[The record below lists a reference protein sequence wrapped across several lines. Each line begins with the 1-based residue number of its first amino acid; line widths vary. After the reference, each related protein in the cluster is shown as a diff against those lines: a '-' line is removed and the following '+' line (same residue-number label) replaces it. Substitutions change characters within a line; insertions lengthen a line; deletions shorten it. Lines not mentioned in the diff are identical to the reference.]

1 MNIIIVGCG
10 KVGATI
16 AKQLDAEGH
25 DIVVIDKNP
34 KPVEQLSESLDVLG
48 IEGNG
53 ATYKVLEEA
62 NVKNADLL
70 IAVTQ
75 ADELNLYCCFI
86 AKCMGNLHT
95 IARVRNPEYTVDL
108 PLLKEDLH
116 LSMSINPELTSAR
129 EMLKLLEFPG
139 AIEIDTFA
147 KGNIELIKILVNED
161 SPIAGKKLSE
171 IGKVYR
177 DKLKICTVERVNDIY
192 IPNGDFTIETGD
204 KISLIVQR
212 GEAHKLLRKLRVIS
226 EKSRNVLILGGS
238 RTAYYLAKSLIK
250 SGSNVKIIERNADR
264 CIELCQALPSATIIN
279 GDAMDEDLLISEGLE
294 HATGIAALMDFDE
307 ENIIASLYARSV
319 SNAKIITKINTIA
332 FDSIISNLPLDSII
346 DSKHIT
352 GEYIVRYVRSMQNSL
367 GSNVETLYKISDDK
381 AEALEFRVRDHSA
394 VTDIPLKDLRLKDNL
409 QISCINRRGR
419 VILPIG
425 TDKIMVHDTVIV
437 ITRHKG
443 LNDIK
448 DILK

>member
-25 DIVVIDKNP
+25 HIVVIDKDP
-34 KPVEQLSESLDVLG
+34 EPLEQITESLDVLG
-48 IEGNG
+48 VEGNG

-62 NVKNADLL
+62 NVRNADLL
-70 IAVTQ
+70 IAVTE

-116 LSMSINPELTSAR
+116 LSMSINPELTSAG

-139 AIEIDTFA
+139 AIEIDTFS
-147 KGNIELIKILVNED
+147 KGTVELIKIKISGD
-161 SPIAGKKLSE
+161 SPIASKKLID
-171 IGKVYR
+171 IGRMFKGR
-177 DKLKICTVERVNDIY
+177 LKICIVERGDEAY
-192 IPNGDFTIETGD
+192 IPNGEFSIEPND
-204 KISLIVQR
+204 KISIIVPR
-212 GEAHKLLRKLRVIS
+212 GEANKFLKKLGVIS
-226 EKSRNVLILGGS
+226 GKSRNVLILGGS
-238 RTAYYLAKSLIK
+238 KTAYYLAKALLK
-250 SGSNVKIIERNADR
+250 SGNNVKIIERNPER
-264 CIELCQALPSATIIN
+264 CMELCEALPNATIIN
-279 GDAMDEDLLISEGLE
+279 GDAMDEELLVSEGIE
-294 HATGIAALMDFDE
+294 HANGIAALMDFDE
-307 ENIIASLYARSV
+307 ENIIASLYAKSV

-332 FDSIISNLPLDSII
+332 FNSIINSLPLDSII

-367 GSNVETLYKISDDK
+367 GSNVETLYKISGDK
-381 AEALEFRVRDHSA
+381 AEALEFRVREHSA
-394 VTDIPLKDLRLKDNL
+394 VTDIPLKDLKLKDNL
-409 QISCINRRGR
+409 QIACINRQGK
-419 VILPIG
+419 VIIPIG
-425 TDKIMVHDTVIV
+425 TDVITVHDTVIV
-437 ITRHKG
+437 ITRHKC
-443 LNDIK
+443 LNDLK